1 MYINHL
7 CCNITDVG
15 GQHCPC
21 PVFVSFLSGFSE
33 NRVWCLPAV
42 RIFCP
47 VSACLDSVSC
57 HDSVWT
63 LRRNT
68 VRCLSVRPDKDET
81 ELSELSLSLSTNALF
96 FTNDLF
102 AYDSENFPNLMTWTY
117 NFSCQTSADKDSE
130 SSDNSISSLSGR
142 TDRHRTVFLL
152 NVKTESRQT
161 DTGQKIRTA
170 DRHQKRFSGQ

>member
-117 NFSCQTSADKDSE
+117 NCTIVSVRRR
-130 SSDNSISSLSGR
+130 R
-142 TDRHRTVFLL
+142 TRTVKVRTAL
-152 NVKTESRQT
+152 SRPCPAEQT
-161 DTGQKIRTA
+161 DTGQYFFLKSRQNH
-170 DRHQKRFSGQ
+170 DS